1 MKNNSKLLILNW
13 KVCNW
18 PELCHADGLWQ
29 CSYTLQAGLWNQFWW
44 QEFCTCALWWAL
56 LFSPSSPQQLG
67 DTLNI
72 SHFREGYVEG
82 LGKNS
87 IFFFFFFNLRC
98 LLQDGKASSFSCF
111 VYCFISGEL
120 PNITVWR
127 LSNVFFIGLCV
138 TLAMQSFPTMT
149 RMDLVYPKSNLSRV
163 GTIYSCASNCSEA

>member
-87 IFFFFFFNLRC
+87 IFFFFFFLIFVACCKMEKQVAFHVLCTVSFLVNC
-98 LLQDGKASSFSCF
+98 QTLLCGGWAMFSLLGY
-111 VYCFISGEL
+111 VL
-120 PNITVWR
+120 
-127 LSNVFFIGLCV
+127 L
-138 TLAMQSFPTMT
+138 
-149 RMDLVYPKSNLSRV
+149 
-163 GTIYSCASNCSEA
+163 